1 MRKMGDPVLIRV
13 YASPSESMNT
23 WNSAMNGANPP
34 AAVNFGGLRSLPG
47 KYTGGKGRCTP
58 AVPGSHRSQLSS
70 LPRNIPPAASPAEL
84 LSLSCLTASSVAAA
98 TPALVAS
105 STAAAFSASCTL
117 TCSSKSRILACRAA
131 PTAGSSPS
139 GIAAQHQLGQAKSR
153 YRVPNTAR
161 ARAAYTAGV
170 LSMGT
175 MLSQYGRQGWSHV
188 VDFQLVGSRAPYS
201 FRGPVW
207 THPSHTSYLIIRVTP
222 VEDPRSC
229 SYTSTTNSPPAW
241 YDARS

>member
-1 MRKMGDPVLIRV
+1 M
-13 YASPSESMNT
+13 
-23 WNSAMNGANPP
+23 
-34 AAVNFGGLRSLPG
+34 
-47 KYTGGKGRCTP
+47 
-58 AVPGSHRSQLSS
+58 
-70 LPRNIPPAASPAEL
+70 
-84 LSLSCLTASSVAAA
+84 
-98 TPALVAS
+98 
-105 STAAAFSASCTL
+105 SASVVRPSLNDPTRPRENAGGRGGEVRRARGLEADCSARVHDKRQRNRRERPINGTCSTL
-117 TCSSKSRILACRAA
+117 TNFVMCKRFNTSTIERSMRQPARRSADG
-131 PTAGSSPS
+131 PYTA
-139 GIAAQHQLGQAKSR
+139 
-153 YRVPNTAR
+153 PNTAR

-207 THPSHTSYLIIRVTP
+207 TQPSHTSYLIIRVTP

-241 YDARS
+241 YDVRS